1 VRHEVGRKGNTA
13 KWDVPEESRGLSM
26 GEKHTVWQEEM
37 HSPEESKGRKSR
49 LTFIAGCRGLQRAHG
64 GLFCH
69 ETIELTT
76 GQGQTKFLINYKTDL
91 IVLNIRKIT
100 LAE

>member
-1 VRHEVGRKGNTA
+1 
-13 KWDVPEESRGLSM
+13 M